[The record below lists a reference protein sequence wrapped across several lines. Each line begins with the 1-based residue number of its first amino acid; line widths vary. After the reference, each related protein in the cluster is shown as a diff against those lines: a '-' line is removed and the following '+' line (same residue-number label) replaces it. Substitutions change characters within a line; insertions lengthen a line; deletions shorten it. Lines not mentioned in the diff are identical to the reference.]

1 MGVTCFNPGSFAN
14 DGTFVAYRPATR
26 EAEMS
31 SVWYPQF
38 AKSTSKLRRF
48 ACVLCTHVCS
58 PGNLIDP
65 RDDILSYKI
74 ISWQIPLTSPAVHF
88 VPAPPSQGNSLQPT
102 WYLHKWVLATE
113 QVTAIRRSITS
124 SWLLWVNH
132 WCKGLLSCLKDL
144 QWSGTLQ
151 ELLRVASD
159 QTFSGL
165 GTNLSTSIAHVGID
179 PHIAYAWRPYKW
191 NEWQGQ
197 HSSSI
202 LPACFQRAFDSIVGT
217 IFLLLL
223 MSRCRNPPTSW
234 GGRFSRKIISIQSVQ
249 GLHIYLS
256 CQTLD

>member
-65 RDDILSYKI
+65 HDDILSYKT
-74 ISWQIPLTSPAVHF
+74 ISWQIPLTSSAVHF
-88 VPAPPSQGNSLQPT
+88 VPAPPSQGNILQPT
-102 WYLHKWVLATE
+102 WYLHKWVLATK
-113 QVTAIRRSITS
+113 QVTAIRHSNMS

-132 WCKGLLSCLKDL
+132 WCKGLLSCLKKDL
-144 QWSGTLQ
+144 RWFGTLQ
-151 ELLRVASD
+151 ELLWVASD

-165 GTNLSTSIAHVGID
+165 GSNLSTSSAHVGMINF
-179 PHIAYAWRPYKW
+179 YCFCLSEMNGR
-191 NEWQGQ
+191 G
-197 HSSSI
+197 SI
-202 LPACFQRAFDSIVGT
+202 LPACFQRAFDSIVGI
-217 IFLLLL
+217 IFLPLL

-234 GGRFSRKIISIQSVQ
+234 GRRFSRKIISIQSVQ
-249 GLHIYLS
+249 GSHIYLS